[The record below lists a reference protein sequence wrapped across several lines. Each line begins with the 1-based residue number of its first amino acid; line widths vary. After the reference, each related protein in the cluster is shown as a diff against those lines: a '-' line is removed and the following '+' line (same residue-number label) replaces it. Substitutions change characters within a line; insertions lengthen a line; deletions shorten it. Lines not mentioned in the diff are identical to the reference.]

1 MKRFYIYIII
11 GIGLL
16 FAGCDKDNQD
26 NGNLEGFW
34 QITQMYAVYSSSL
47 PGTDMRQSGLTW
59 SFQGKLL
66 ELRDVTDHQ
75 KDIVMSFEHK
85 GGKLRV
91 YNPYFVERDSDD
103 IQITDASPLKS
114 YGISQTD
121 DTFEVVELSSDKM
134 ILSDQIF
141 TITFRKY

>member
-1 MKRFYIYIII
+1 
-11 GIGLL
+11 
-16 FAGCDKDNQD
+16 
-26 NGNLEGFW
+26 
-34 QITQMYAVYSSSL
+34 
-47 PGTDMRQSGLTW
+47 
-59 SFQGKLL
+59 
-66 ELRDVTDHQ
+66 
-75 KDIVMSFEHK
+75 MSFEHK

-103 IQITDASPLKS
+103 IQITDATPLKS

-121 DTFEVVELSSDKM
+121 DTFEVVELSSEKM

>member
-1 MKRFYIYIII
+1 MKRFFIYII

-16 FAGCDKDNQD
+16 LTACDKESSD
-26 NGNLEGFW
+26 NGDLEGFW
-34 QITQMYAVYSSSL
+34 QMTEMDNKYAKHVS
-47 PGTDMRQSGLTW
+47 DMHESGLTW

-85 GGKLRV
+85 GGELRV

-103 IQITDASPLKS
+103 IRVTDESYLRP
-114 YGISQTD
+114 YGISKTD
-121 DTFEVVELSSDKM
+121 IQFKVLELSSKEM
-134 ILSDQIF
+134 IIDNDTYQLK
-141 TITFRKY
+141 FRKY

>member
-103 IQITDASPLKS
+103 IQITDATPLKS

-121 DTFEVVELSSDKM
+121 DTFEVVELSGEKM